1 MNFKPQWQWLAD
13 GHKTWEDIVEMADAI
28 EDVYGALPL
37 PVRAKKETSWLITL
51 NQKERLQAIASL
63 LERCYP
69 DDQVLQEISKL
80 IKNRPKATPAG
91 PTAQRYSMSIDAM
104 MEEEKI
110 TRTEALKKLATYL
123 NEQPGGG
130 KTKTAESLRVEIS
143 KWKNSNKD

>member
-13 GHKTWEDIVEMADAI
+13 GHKTWGDVVEMADAI
-28 EDVYGALPL
+28 EHAYGAVPL
-37 PVRAKKETSWLITL
+37 QVRAQKEAAWLITL
-51 NQKERLQAIASL
+51 NQRERLLAIASL

-69 DDQVLQEISKL
+69 DDQVLQDISKL
-80 IKNRPKATPAG
+80 IKNRPKTTPAV

-104 MEEEKI
+104 MEEEEI
-110 TRTEALKKLATYL
+110 TRTEALEKLAAYL
-123 NEQPGGG
+123 NEQPGGA